1 MKKSKLIRYSFYPIL
16 FCLIPG
22 VFILF
27 SCLPAFSGEAGL
39 ASRIKNATQKM
50 DKKNQ
55 VEASIPKM
63 KHIIAV
69 NVEDQG
75 GTFFT
80 KARKVEINRFKC
92 SACHN
97 NKSVAI
103 DNAAR
108 ISHAD
113 IQVVHGNKEKSLACN
128 TCHSEKDR
136 DFLVA
141 GEGTKID
148 FDHVYDMCGQCHF
161 RQKKDWIGGAHGKR
175 VTYWAGERVVE
186 NCTSCHNPH
195 SPRFEKQWP
204 KTYSVPLK

>member
-1 MKKSKLIRYSFYPIL
+1 MKKPITIKKAFYPVL
-16 FCLIPG
+16 FCLVLG
-22 VFILF
+22 LFIFFYPLT
-27 SCLPAFSGEAGL
+27 AFSGESGL
-39 ASRIKNATQKM
+39 LPRIKNATQKIEQ
-50 DKKNQ
+50 KHQ
-55 VEASIPKM
+55 FEASIPTLKQIVQVNM
-63 KHIIAV
+63 K
-69 NVEDQG
+69 DQG

-80 KARKVEINRFKC
+80 QARKSEISRFKC
-92 SACHN
+92 STCHN
-97 NKSVAI
+97 NKPVTS

-113 IQVVHGNKEKSLACN
+113 IQVVHGNKETLLTCN
-128 TCHSEKDR
+128 TCHSDADR
-136 DFLVA
+136 DFLKA
-141 GEGTKID
+141 GEQTKID

-175 VTYWAGERVVE
+175 VTYWAGERVVK